1 VTRYYKRAVTIVDA
15 EQLGGAMTEQLAS
28 LFDENAPEP
37 KAMAIPPLTNRTVR
51 GGSAVSGA
59 TSGAPSYGKKVDLGR
74 AVKATTLQEVKGAK
88 K

>member
-1 VTRYYKRAVTIVDA
+1 
-15 EQLGGAMTEQLAS
+15 MTEQLAS

-37 KAMAIPPLTNRTVR
+37 KAMAIPPLTDRTVR
-51 GGSAVSGA
+51 GGGSAVSGA

-74 AVKATTLQEVKGAK
+74 AVKKTSLQEVKGPK